1 VQGATKYLRVDA
13 IITGSTRRLLDDS
26 FRVRRLCAVQVVNI
40 VEPVEL
46 FELDCDGGPGR
57 DELFARY
64 EEALTAFDAREF
76 STAARHLGGILGAF
90 PGDGPTLVLLSR
102 AVAAMVDEPEDF
114 TPVWRLPGK

>member
-1 VQGATKYLRVDA
+1 VDA

-57 DELFARY
+57 DELFTRY